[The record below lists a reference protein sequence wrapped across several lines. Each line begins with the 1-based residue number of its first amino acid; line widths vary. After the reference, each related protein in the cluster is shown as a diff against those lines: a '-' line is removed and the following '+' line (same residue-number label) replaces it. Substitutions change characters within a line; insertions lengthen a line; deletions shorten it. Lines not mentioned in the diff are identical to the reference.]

1 MLSPQLTEILDALA
15 LRVNFFT
22 VNQVARTWF
31 TEEARPK
38 DAARRALSL
47 LIEHDLIAPRRLLNT
62 FPEQPIEEP
71 VFVWE
76 VGDPA
81 PSYNDLSAQLRS
93 RWHGLAWT
101 ETQAF
106 TITATGA
113 ARITGGSVPEL
124 KAEDENHDLHMSAV
138 FLAIRARHHDWIPHW
153 IADRDYDAKE
163 RGRPHGD
170 REKTPDAFLRIGG
183 KPRVIDFGGA
193 YHPKKVG
200 SIHRYWA
207 SLDTPY
213 ELW

>member
-1 MLSPQLTEILDALA
+1 MLSPQLTEILEALA

-47 LIEHDLIAPRRLLNT
+47 LIEHDLIAPRRLLNA

-76 VGDPA
+76 VGDRA

-106 TITATGA
+106 TITAKGA
-113 ARITGGSVPEL
+113 TQVAGGLVPAL
-124 KAEDENHDLHMSAV
+124 QAEDENHDLHMSAV
-138 FLAIRARHHDWIPHW
+138 FLVIRDRRPEWVKHW
-153 IADRDYDAKE
+153 ISDRHYHEE
-163 RGRPHGD
+163 RGRPPGFQ
-170 REKTPDAFLRIGG
+170 EKTPDAIVRINGEQ
-183 KPRVIDFGGA
+183 RVIDFGGA
-193 YHPKKVG
+193 YHPKKIG
-200 SIHRYWA
+200 TIHRYWSA
-207 SLDTPY
+207 LDIPY